1 MASRCTKV
9 LISRQTMTIETSP
22 PLPTVPLPGL
32 AEPRMRWI
40 LRACVRLAFP
50 ACLPLVAAILA
61 VGLLAIAGGWWAALP
76 AHLPG
81 DEVYGLERVFEL
93 TSRTLLGL
101 SQAPDAPPR
110 PALAALGIAL
120 VTAGVTLLALGS
132 VLWALRRPVQAW
144 LMRWAQALRLVSV
157 DDAAGRGILAALSP
171 ATTVRVMPAAEV
183 GWSPRHLMVALD
195 SAFLARTLPRCA
207 ARVRDLLALDPESA
221 VNLQLV
227 RRVIECR
234 SAGASAPLE
243 RLRLRLDPPLL
254 RAAIGKE
261 AEFATAAIDSRL
273 MSLPETRC
281 RQLLRAQPPN
291 KVRLVGVERR
301 AALAIIGL
309 GDTGLEFFP
318 RLCAQAQ
325 SSLSERPVI
334 VLVDT
339 GAGSIARQIMQAW
352 PALALSVEL
361 HSVTLEA
368 RLPQSAGRLLSHLR
382 DRGFMPTCIF
392 LALEERALAEAW
404 DRELG
409 LAGRTL
415 GEGSPL
421 VFTVIHPRNAPA
433 EASLLAEEEALD
445 ALPRRL
451 HELWLWDAA
460 ARHAAPGPAF
470 VPWRHLSFEYQ
481 EGNRSAADHFWA
493 KACDLNLRIVA
504 DSAGTV
510 PLAAAAPELEK
521 LAAAEHRRW
530 CADRALFGW
539 RVGPERAE
547 TRHLHPALI
556 PWSALGD
563 AEREREREGLRKMPT
578 ELAAGGFGLKP
589 LADFALPHG
598 SAERMN
604 APAVLAA
611 AEHTAA
617 QTAPLSIPHLI
628 LAVEDAAGFLLAEQ
642 LASHTDVAVSLVL
655 AQPLAGFALA
665 AGRPA
670 AAAGA
675 LGEAAWTV
683 WLTRAEAIATVLS
696 AWATLSLHSP

>member
-1 MASRCTKV
+1 
-9 LISRQTMTIETSP
+9 MTIETSP

-32 AEPRMRWI
+32 AAPRMRWI
-40 LRACVRLAFP
+40 LRVCVRLAYP
-50 ACLPLVAAILA
+50 GCLPVAAATLA
-61 VGLLAIAGGWWAALP
+61 MGVVGIAAGWWGALP
-76 AHLPG
+76 ARLPG

-93 TSRTLLGL
+93 TSHTLLGL
-101 SQAPDAPPR
+101 PQAPDSPPR
-110 PALAALGIAL
+110 PALAALGICLA
-120 VTAGVTLLALGS
+120 VAGVSLLALGGA
-132 VLWALRRPVQAW
+132 LWALRRPVQAW
-144 LMRWAQALRLVSV
+144 LMRWARAVRLVRV
-157 DDAAGRGILAALSP
+157 DDEAGRGILAALSA
-171 ATTVRVMPAAEV
+171 ATTVRVVPAAELA
-183 GWSPRHLMVALD
+183 WSSRHLTVGLD

-207 ARVRDLLALDPESA
+207 ARVHDLLALDPESA

-234 SAGASAPLE
+234 SIGALPPLE

-261 AEFATAAIDSRL
+261 AEFAAAATDSRL
-273 MSLPETRC
+273 VSLPETRC

-291 KVRLVGVERR
+291 KVRLVDVARR
-301 AALAIIGL
+301 AALVIIGL

-325 SSLSERPVI
+325 SSRSERPVI
-334 VLVDT
+334 VLVDM

-368 RLPQSAGRLLSHLR
+368 HLPQSAGRLLSHLR
-382 DRGFMPTCIF
+382 DRSFIPTCIF

-409 LAGRTL
+409 LAVRTL

-421 VFTVIHPRNAPA
+421 VFMVIHPRNPPA

-445 ALPRRL
+445 VLPRRL
-451 HELWLWDAA
+451 HELWLRDAA
-460 ARHAAPGPAF
+460 ARHAAPGPAS
-470 VPWRHLSFEYQ
+470 VPWPQLSFEYQ
-481 EGNRSAADHFWA
+481 EDNRSAADHFWA
-493 KACDLNLRIVA
+493 KARDLNLRIVPG
-504 DSAGTV
+504 SAGTT
-510 PLAAAAPELEK
+510 PLPAAAAELEK

-547 TRHLHPALI
+547 TRHLNPALV

-563 AEREREREGLRKMPT
+563 EERERECEELRKMPA
-578 ELAAGGFGLKP
+578 ELAAGDFGLKP

-604 APAVLAA
+604 APAILAA
-611 AEHTAA
+611 AEHAA
-617 QTAPLSIPHLI
+617 ARVAPDSIPHLI
-628 LAVEDAAGFLLAEQ
+628 IAVEDAAGFLLAEQ
-642 LASHTDVAVSLVL
+642 LASRTDVAVSLVL

-670 AAAGA
+670 AAAAA

-683 WLTRAEAIATVLS
+683 WLTRPEATAAVLS
-696 AWATLSLHSP
+696 AWATLSLRSP

>member
-1 MASRCTKV
+1 
-9 LISRQTMTIETSP
+9 MTIETSP

-32 AEPRMRWI
+32 AAPRMRWI
-40 LRACVRLAFP
+40 LRACVRLAYP
-50 ACLPLVAAILA
+50 GCLPLAAATLA
-61 VGLLAIAGGWWAALP
+61 VGLVAIAAGWWAALP
-76 AHLPG
+76 ARLPG

-93 TSRTLLGL
+93 TSHTLLGL
-101 SQAPDAPPR
+101 PQAPDSPPR
-110 PALAALGIAL
+110 PALAALGICLA
-120 VTAGVTLLALGS
+120 VAGVSLLALGGA
-132 VLWALRRPVQAW
+132 LWALRRPVQAW
-144 LMRWAQALRLVSV
+144 LMRWARAVRLVRV
-157 DDAAGRGILAALSP
+157 DDEAGRSILAAPSA
-171 ATTVRVMPAAEV
+171 ATTVRVVPAAELA
-183 GWSPRHLMVALD
+183 WSSRHLMVGLD
-195 SAFLARTLPRCA
+195 AAFLARTLPRCA
-207 ARVRDLLALDPESA
+207 PRVHDLLALDPESA

-234 SAGASAPLE
+234 STVASAPLE
-243 RLRLRLDPPLL
+243 RLRLRVDPPLL

-261 AEFATAAIDSRL
+261 AEFAAAATDSRL
-273 MSLPETRC
+273 VSLPETRC

-301 AALAIIGL
+301 AALAIIGM
-309 GDTGLEFFP
+309 GDIGLEFFP

-325 SSLSERPVI
+325 SSRSERPVI

-339 GAGSIARQIMQAW
+339 GAGSIARQILQAW

-368 RLPQSAGRLLSHLR
+368 HLPQSAGRLLSHLR

-409 LAGRTL
+409 LAVRTL

-421 VFTVIHPRNAPA
+421 VFTVIHPRDAPA
-433 EASLLAEEEALD
+433 EASLLAEDEALD
-445 ALPRRL
+445 VLPRRL
-451 HELWLWDAA
+451 HELWLRDAA
-460 ARHAAPGPAF
+460 ARHAAPGPAS
-470 VPWRHLSFEYQ
+470 VPWPRLSFEYQ
-481 EGNRSAADHFWA
+481 EDNRSAADHYWA
-493 KACDLNLRIVA
+493 KACDLNLRIVPG
-504 DSAGTV
+504 SAGTA
-510 PLAAAAPELEK
+510 PLPAAPDLEK

-547 TRHLHPALI
+547 TRHLHPALV

-563 AEREREREGLRKMPT
+563 EEREREREELRNMPA
-578 ELAAGGFGLKP
+578 ELAAGGFGLQP
-589 LADFALPHG
+589 LADLALPHG
-598 SAERMN
+598 AAERLN
-604 APAVLAA
+604 APAILAA
-611 AEHTAA
+611 AEHAA
-617 QTAPLSIPHLI
+617 ARVAPVSIPHLI
-628 LAVEDAAGFLLAEQ
+628 IAVEDAADFLLAEQ
-642 LASHTDVAVSLVL
+642 LASRTDVAVSLVL

-670 AAAGA
+670 AAAAA

-683 WLTRAEAIATVLS
+683 WLTRPEATAAVLG

>member
-1 MASRCTKV
+1 
-9 LISRQTMTIETSP
+9 
-22 PLPTVPLPGL
+22 
-32 AEPRMRWI
+32 MRWI
-40 LRACVRLAFP
+40 LQACVQLAFP
-50 ACLPLVAAILA
+50 GCLPLVAAILA
-61 VGLLAIAGGWWAALP
+61 MGLVAIAGGWWAALP
-76 AHLPG
+76 ARLPG

-93 TSRTLLGL
+93 TSHALLGL
-101 SQAPDAPPR
+101 PQAPDSPPR
-110 PALAALGIAL
+110 PTLAALGMYLAM
-120 VTAGVTLLALGS
+120 AGVALLALGS
-132 VLWALRRPVQAW
+132 ALWALRRPVQAW
-144 LMRWAQALRLVSV
+144 LMRWAKAVRLVRV
-157 DDAAGRGILAALSP
+157 DEEAGRGILAARSP
-171 ATTVRVMPAAEV
+171 TTTVRVVSAAEV
-183 GWSPRHLMVALD
+183 AWSPRHLMVALD
-195 SAFLARTLPRCA
+195 SAFLARTLPRSA
-207 ARVRDLLALDPESA
+207 ARVHDLLALDPESS

-234 SAGASAPLE
+234 SIGVSVPLE

-273 MSLPETRC
+273 VSLPETRC

-301 AALAIIGL
+301 AALAIVGL

-325 SSLSERPVI
+325 SSRSQRPLI

-339 GAGSIARQIMQAW
+339 GAASIARQIMQAW

-368 RLPQSAGRLLSHLR
+368 HLPQSAGRLLSHLR

-409 LAGRTL
+409 LAVRAL

-421 VFTVIHPRNAPA
+421 VLTVIHPRNAPA

-445 ALPRRL
+445 VLPRRL
-451 HELWLWDAA
+451 HELWLRDAA
-460 ARHAAPGPAF
+460 ARHAAPGPAS
-470 VPWRHLSFEYQ
+470 VPWPQLSFEYQ
-481 EGNRSAADHFWA
+481 EDNRSAADHFWA
-493 KACDLNLRIVA
+493 KARDLNLRIVPG
-504 DSAGTV
+504 SAATA
-510 PLAAAAPELEK
+510 PLPVAAPELEK

-547 TRHLHPALI
+547 TRHLNPALV

-563 AEREREREGLRKMPT
+563 EEREREREELRTMPA
-578 ELAAGGFGLKP
+578 ELAGGGFGLRP

-604 APAVLAA
+604 VPAILAA
-611 AEHTAA
+611 AEHAA
-617 QTAPLSIPHLI
+617 ARVAPLSIPHLI
-628 LAVEDAAGFLLAEQ
+628 VAVEDAAGFLLTEQ
-642 LASHTDVAVSLVL
+642 LASRTDVAVSLVL

-670 AAAGA
+670 AAAA
-675 LGEAAWTV
+675 VLGEAAWTV
-683 WLTRAEAIATVLS
+683 WLTRPEAMATVLG
-696 AWATLSLHSP
+696 AWTTLSLHSP

>member
-1 MASRCTKV
+1 
-9 LISRQTMTIETSP
+9 
-22 PLPTVPLPGL
+22 
-32 AEPRMRWI
+32 MRWI
-40 LRACVRLAFP
+40 LRACVRLAYP
-50 ACLPLVAAILA
+50 GCLPLAAATLA
-61 VGLLAIAGGWWAALP
+61 MGLVAIAAGWWGALP
-76 AHLPG
+76 ARLPG

-93 TSRTLLGL
+93 TSHTLLGL
-101 SQAPDAPPR
+101 PQAPDSPPR
-110 PALAALGIAL
+110 PALAAWGICLA
-120 VTAGVTLLALGS
+120 VAGVSLLALGGA
-132 VLWALRRPVQAW
+132 LWALRRPVQAW
-144 LMRWAQALRLVSV
+144 LMRWARAVRLVRV
-157 DDAAGRGILAALSP
+157 DDEAGRGILAALSA
-171 ATTVRVMPAAEV
+171 ATTVRVVPAAELA
-183 GWSPRHLMVALD
+183 WSSRHLTVGLD

-207 ARVRDLLALDPESA
+207 ARVHDLLALDPESA

-234 SAGASAPLE
+234 SIGAPAPLE

-261 AEFATAAIDSRL
+261 AEFAAAATDSRL
-273 MSLPETRC
+273 VSLPETRC

-291 KVRLVGVERR
+291 KVRLVDVERR

-325 SSLSERPVI
+325 SSRSERPVI
-334 VLVDT
+334 VLVDM

-368 RLPQSAGRLLSHLR
+368 HLPQSAGRLLSHLR
-382 DRGFMPTCIF
+382 DRGLMPTCIF

-409 LAGRTL
+409 LAVRTL

-421 VFTVIHPRNAPA
+421 VFTVIHPRNPPA

-445 ALPRRL
+445 VLPRRL
-451 HELWLWDAA
+451 HELWLLDAA
-460 ARHAAPGPAF
+460 ARHAAPGPAS
-470 VPWRHLSFEYQ
+470 VPWPQLSFEYQ
-481 EGNRSAADHFWA
+481 EDNRSAADHFWA
-493 KACDLNLRIVA
+493 KARDLNLRIVA
-504 DSAGTV
+504 GSAGTA
-510 PLAAAAPELEK
+510 PLPAAAAELEK

-547 TRHLHPALI
+547 ARHLNPALV

-563 AEREREREGLRKMPT
+563 EERERECEELRRMPA
-578 ELAAGGFGLKP
+578 ELAAAGFGLTP

-604 APAVLAA
+604 APAILAA
-611 AEHTAA
+611 AEHAA
-617 QTAPLSIPHLI
+617 ARVAPVCIPHLTI
-628 LAVEDAAGFLLAEQ
+628 AVEDAADFLLAEQ
-642 LASHTDVAVSLVL
+642 LASRADVAVSLVL

-670 AAAGA
+670 AAAAA

-683 WLTRAEAIATVLS
+683 WLTRPEATAAVLS